1 MTSKAI
7 YLGELRV
14 EATHLKSGEVII
26 SDAPTDN
33 NGKGEAFSP
42 TDMVATALASCMLTV
57 MGIVAGRKEVN
68 IKGAKAD
75 ITKTMASNP
84 RRISK
89 VEVHITMPSLDVDD
103 NFRALMVKTA
113 ENCPVAKSVHPDI
126 EQVLQFTWE

>member
-42 TDMVATALASCMLTV
+42 TDMVATALASCMLTI

-68 IKGAKAD
+68 IKGAKAN

-89 VEVHITMPSLDVDD
+89 VEVHITMPALDVDD
-103 NFRALMVKTA
+103 DFRALMVKTA